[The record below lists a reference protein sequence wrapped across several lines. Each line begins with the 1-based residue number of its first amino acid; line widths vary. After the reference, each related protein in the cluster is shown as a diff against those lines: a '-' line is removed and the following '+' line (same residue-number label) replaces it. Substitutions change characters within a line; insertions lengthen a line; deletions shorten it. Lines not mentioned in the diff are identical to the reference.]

1 MTGKIKTREWDI
13 LEHLRDEKDI
23 RMYIAAAQ
31 EEAPDDAAF
40 MALVLGDVARSRNMA
55 ELARTAGI
63 SRETLYKVTRGE
75 GNPTMDTVSKLAR
88 ALGFRLSLEPV
99 RGG

>member
-1 MTGKIKTREWDI
+1 MATKIKTREWDI
-13 LEHLRDEKDI
+13 LEHLRDEDDI

-40 MALVLGDVARSRNMA
+40 MAAVLGDVARSRNMA
-55 ELARTAGI
+55 ELARETGI

-75 GNPTMDTVSKLAR
+75 GNPTIETVGKLAR
-88 ALGFRLSLEPV
+88 ALGFRLTLEPM
-99 RGG
+99 RG